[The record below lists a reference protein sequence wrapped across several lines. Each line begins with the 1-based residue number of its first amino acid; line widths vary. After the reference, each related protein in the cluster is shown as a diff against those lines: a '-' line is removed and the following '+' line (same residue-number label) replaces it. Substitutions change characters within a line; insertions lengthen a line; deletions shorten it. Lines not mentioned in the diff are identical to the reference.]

1 MTHLNTDAGRLAPSA
16 PDVKATSAISAISA
30 IPRLLKL
37 PALAALLA
45 LTACAQTTPRADAV
59 FGDTV
64 RVAVARQTMNPDA
77 SKNTD
82 PVSGM
87 DARAAR
93 DGLDRYHKS
102 FKEPAPHPSV
112 FTIGVGSGGG

>member
-1 MTHLNTDAGRLAPSA
+1 MTNLNNIAGASADAPSLQVT
-16 PDVKATSAISAISA
+16 PSL
-30 IPRLLKL
+30 PRLLL
-37 PALAALLA
+37 LATLLA
-45 LTACAQTTPRADAV
+45 LTACAQTTPRADAS

-64 RVAVARQTMNPDA
+64 RIAIARQTMRPEA
-77 SKNTD
+77 AQNTD

-87 DARAAR
+87 DGRAAR

-112 FTIGVGSGGG
+112 FTIGVGGG